1 MAELPGEGPRAWMRW
16 GSTARRVPLAADWK
30 WVMAGDRIKEAAQ
43 GPTKAPPASGC
54 LFVLAAPSGGGK
66 TSLVAALLEREP
78 GIRLSVSYTTRA
90 PRPGERDGVHYH
102 FVDEPGF
109 LELKAKGE
117 FLEHAFVH
125 GNWYATSATWLR
137 QEVQHGHDVLL
148 EIDWQGA
155 EQVRKLMPEAVHIFI
170 LPPSL
175 ASLKERLEKRGQDA
189 PEVIVRRLEAAREEM
204 RHCGEFDY
212 VIMNQDF
219 ARAVDDLSAIVR
231 AARLTA
237 ARQQVRHAALI
248 ALLLNR

>member
-1 MAELPGEGPRAWMRW
+1 MTQPTPI
-16 GSTARRVPLAADWK
+16 V
-30 WVMAGDRIKEAAQ
+30 
-43 GPTKAPPASGC
+43 TKAPPASGC

-66 TSLVAALLEREP
+66 TSLVRSLLEREP

-90 PRPGERDGVHYH
+90 PRPGEQDGVHYH
-102 FVDEPGF
+102 FVDETKF
-109 LELKAKGE
+109 MALKDGGE
-117 FLEHAFVH
+117 FLEHAHVH
-125 GNWYATSATWLR
+125 DHWYATSATWLR
-137 QEVQHGHDVLL
+137 QQVQQGHDVLL

-155 EQVRKLMPEAVHIFI
+155 AQIRRLMPDAVHVFI

-175 ASLKERLEKRGQDA
+175 ASLKERLEKRGQDT
-189 PEVIVRRLEAAREEM
+189 PEVITRRLEAAREEM

-237 ARQQVRHAALI
+237 SRQQHRHARLI
-248 ALLLNR
+248 AQLLNSTAP